1 MTANGSPTVRR
12 RRLGAELRQLRRAA
26 GMTSVQVAKHLL
38 VSQPKISLIETG
50 RRPINPR
57 DVRDLC
63 RLYGVTDAGVVD
75 SLMRMARESARQG
88 WWVACGDVPYGVYI
102 GLETEAAAI
111 HSYEPLVVPGLL
123 QTRAYAAAIIAA
135 TVPCPPTEQA
145 AVRLDVR
152 LRRQHRAHHPARP
165 LRLWTVLDES
175 VLHRTI
181 GNREVMREQLEH
193 LNALGAQPHITVQ
206 VLPHGAGAHP
216 GLTGQFSTLT
226 FPGTDAGVVYL
237 ERFTGDLY
245 VEKLSDQRMYH
256 IMYDHLQAQA
266 LSPSETRH
274 FINDVIK
281 MYGEAPATGEHREQ
295 GGDHD
300 ENWANRAIGRCV
312 AGTP

>member
-102 GLETEAAAI
+102 GLETEATAI

-226 FPGTDAGVVYL
+226 FPGTDVGVVYL

-245 VEKLSDQRMYH
+245 VEKLSDQRMYQ

-281 MYGEAPATGEHREQ
+281 MYGDAPDPGERREQ
-295 GGDHD
+295 AADHA

-312 AGTP
+312 AEAP